1 MKSIEKL
8 KATVR
13 NQNLK
18 KTMAWN
24 IFIHPY
30 WFFNENKN
38 KMSFVT
44 LVQSM
49 IEKFEITS
57 DLHWSHISVCVN
69 LTFTTQNLLHGEP
82 EALVIGHVEDWVNT
96 AAGVRHIERIEAVLS
111 DILWQLK
118 VDLKFI
124 QNSWIVGKWQK
135 YVFSNKIR
143 NQSR

>member
-30 WFFNENKN
+30 WFFNEKKN

-49 IEKFEITS
+49 IE
-57 DLHWSHISVCVN
+57 
-69 LTFTTQNLLHGEP
+69 
-82 EALVIGHVEDWVNT
+82 
-96 AAGVRHIERIEAVLS
+96 
-111 DILWQLK
+111 
-118 VDLKFI
+118 
-124 QNSWIVGKWQK
+124 
-135 YVFSNKIR
+135 
-143 NQSR
+143 